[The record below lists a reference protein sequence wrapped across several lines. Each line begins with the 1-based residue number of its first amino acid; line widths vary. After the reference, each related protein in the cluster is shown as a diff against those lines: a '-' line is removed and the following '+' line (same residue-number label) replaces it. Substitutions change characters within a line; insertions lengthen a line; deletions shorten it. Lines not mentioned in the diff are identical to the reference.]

1 MSPERL
7 RSFCRPGS
15 IALVGATDS
24 SRWSINTFQNLK
36 NFGYPGSIFCVNPN
50 REIVHGEQAVNS
62 MGDIEKPVDLAFI
75 MVSTQQVY
83 PILEE
88 TAAAGISNVVVLT
101 SGFSEMGARGQ
112 ELEQKILAFA
122 QDHNMVML
130 GPNGNGFVNIL
141 DQIMPYGLPIQPPL
155 VQGPVGIVLQSG
167 ALASAVMGLAQ
178 ARHIG
183 LSLLVSIVNETMI
196 SATDV
201 MDYLI
206 EDAETRVIAVFL

>member
-50 REIVHGEQAVNS
+50 REIVHGEQAVKRL
-62 MGDIEKPVDLAFI
+62 GDIEQPVDLAFI

-141 DQIMPYGLPIQPPL
+141 DQIMPYGLPIQPRL
-155 VQGPVGIVLQSG
+155 VKGPGGMSWTSAPPPTRLM
-167 ALASAVMGLAQ
+167 ALAPA
-178 ARHIG
+178 
-183 LSLLVSIVNETMI
+183 
-196 SATDV
+196 
-201 MDYLI
+201 
-206 EDAETRVIAVFL
+206 